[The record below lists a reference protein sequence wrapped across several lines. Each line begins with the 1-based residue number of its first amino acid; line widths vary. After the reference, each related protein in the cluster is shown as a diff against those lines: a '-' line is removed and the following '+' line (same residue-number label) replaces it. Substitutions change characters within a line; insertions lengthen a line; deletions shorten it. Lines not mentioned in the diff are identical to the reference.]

1 MTDSSVIRS
10 YLSNVYAA
18 IFKEIF
24 FHTVLPWDGITYV
37 SAGSAVFCIYT
48 K

>member
-1 MTDSSVIRS
+1 MTDLSAIRS
-10 YLSNVYAA
+10 YSRNVYAA

-24 FHTVLPWDGITYV
+24 IHIVVSGDGVPHV
-37 SAGSAVFCIYT
+37 SPGPAVFCIYT

>member
-1 MTDSSVIRS
+1 MVDLSVIRS
-10 YLSNVYAA
+10 YSRNVYAA

-24 FHTVLPWDGITYV
+24 IHTVLSWDGISDV
-37 SAGSAVFCIYT
+37 GPGPAVFCIYT

>member
-1 MTDSSVIRS
+1 MTDLSVIRS
-10 YLSNVYAA
+10 YSSNVYAA

-24 FHTVLPWDGITYV
+24 FHAVFPWHGLTYG
-37 SAGSAVFCIYT
+37 SAGPAVFCIHT